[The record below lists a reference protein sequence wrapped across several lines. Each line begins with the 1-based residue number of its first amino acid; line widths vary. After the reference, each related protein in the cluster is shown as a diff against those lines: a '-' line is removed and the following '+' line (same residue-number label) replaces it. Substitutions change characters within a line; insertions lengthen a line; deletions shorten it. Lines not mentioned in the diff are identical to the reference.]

1 MDLRQ
6 LTIINLSE
14 VLMTTLAKLPC
25 LWHVISMQKKTSNL
39 FLVIPLLLMA
49 VSIPSSAQEPDP
61 TEGGKKSI
69 EDVDGPNRFWQATL
83 PGGHYMVAL
92 DRISSISRHQY
103 VLDGALIVDEV
114 TVDSLGQALAR
125 FYFISPVSSTTSG
138 TSVAG
143 IVERGTELL
152 DQAAARAGTD
162 VHNMVVKKYPDTTH
176 ARTVEYRLLS
186 KEQLTSLYQ
195 SLQNSW
201 QSGKG
206 RRFSAR

>member
-1 MDLRQ
+1 
-6 LTIINLSE
+6 
-14 VLMTTLAKLPC
+14 MTTLAKPQR
-25 LWHVISMQKKTSNL
+25 LWHVISMQKKTTLLSIA
-39 FLVIPLLLMA
+39 IPLLVAITL
-49 VSIPSSAQEPDP
+49 PCSAQEPDP
-61 TEGGKKSI
+61 AEGGKKPI

-125 FYFISPVSSTTSG
+125 FYFISPVTSTTTG
-138 TSVAG
+138 NSVAG

-206 RRFSAR
+206 RRFSVR

>member
-1 MDLRQ
+1 M
-6 LTIINLSE
+6 TIINLSE
-14 VLMTTLAKLPC
+14 VFITTLAKPRR
-25 LWHVISMQKKTSNL
+25 LWHVIFMQKKSNSP
-39 FLVIPLLLMA
+39 FVAIPLLLMA
-49 VSIPSSAQEPDP
+49 LSLPSAAQEPDP
-61 TEGGKKSI
+61 AGAGKKSI

-114 TVDSLGQALAR
+114 TVDSVGQALAR
-125 FYFISPVSSTTSG
+125 FYFISPVSAGTSG
-138 TSVAG
+138 NSVAG

-195 SLQNSW
+195 SLQTAW
-201 QSGKG
+201 QGGKG
-206 RRFSAR
+206 RRFTAR